1 MTRVLTVRGAGESI
15 GPNQM
20 LGGVVRGLESTA
32 LDYPAEVRPIGVRTL
47 QESVNLG
54 RAALRSFDAL
64 GGPWVFAGFSLGAY
78 TLVEYLM
85 LDHPKNC
92 KGGVL
97 LGNPLRPR
105 GKCANAGVPGDRFG
119 LAGEVPV
126 AGVTV
131 HDFSVPDD
139 PISACPKDNGLRV
152 IAPYVTGRRQPTPAG
167 WWNAGAT
174 IEWLLKYVGPTSRHV
189 AYNERMPG
197 SQLTYTQAARA
208 ALEGML

>member
-1 MTRVLTVRGAGESI
+1 MKIVAARGAGEAYRNNMVM
-15 GPNQM
+15 GA
-20 LGGVVRGLESTA
+20 LGGLKNVVELQ
-32 LDYPAEVRPIGVRTL
+32 YPAEVRPIGQRTL
-47 QESVNLG
+47 AESVVLAR
-54 RAALRSFDAL
+54 RAFNDIDAK
-64 GGPWVFAGFSLGAY
+64 GESWVGIAYSLGAY
-78 TLVEYLM
+78 ALTEYVL
-85 LDHPKNC
+85 LDRPKNC
-92 KGGVL
+92 KGLVL

-189 AYNERMPG
+189 AYGERMPG
-197 SQLTYTQAARA
+197 SQLTYTQAARV
-208 ALEGML
+208 ALERML

>member
-1 MTRVLTVRGAGESI
+1 MRGAGEDLANNMCS
-15 GPNQM
+15 P
-20 LGGVVRGLESTA
+20 VVRGFDQVTQIG
-32 LDYPAEVRPIGVRTL
+32 YPAEVRPIGVRTL

-64 GGPWVFAGFSLGAY
+64 GGPWVGVGYSLGAY
-78 TLVEYLM
+78 ALTEYVL
-85 LDHPKNC
+85 LDRPKNC
-92 KGGVL
+92 KGLVL

-139 PISACPKDNGLRV
+139 PISACPRDNGLRV

-174 IEWLLKYVGPTSRHV
+174 IEWLLKYMGPTSRHM

-197 SQLTYTQAARA
+197 SQQTYTQAARA

>member
-1 MTRVLTVRGAGESI
+1 MTRIGVMRGAGEDLE
-15 GPNQM
+15 NNM
-20 LGGVVRGLESTA
+20 CTGVVRGFDDVTNIL
-32 LDYPAEVRPIGVRTL
+32 YPAEIRPIGVRSL
-47 QESVNLG
+47 QESVTIG

-64 GGPWVFAGFSLGAY
+64 GGPWVFVGFSLGAY
-78 TLVEYLM
+78 TLSEYLM
-85 LDHPKNC
+85 LNHPTNC

-119 LAGEVPV
+119 LAGEVPL

-152 IAPYVTGRRQPTPAG
+152 VAPRVTGRRQPVPAG

-174 IEWLLKYVGPTSRHV
+174 VEWLLKYVGPSSRHV
-189 AYNERMPG
+189 AYGERMPND
-197 SQLTYTQAARA
+197 SRTYIAAARD
-208 ALEGML
+208 ALRGML

>member
-64 GGPWVFAGFSLGAY
+64 GGPWVGVGYSLGAY
-78 TLVEYLM
+78 ALTEYVL
-85 LDHPKNC
+85 LDRPKNC
-92 KGGVL
+92 KGLVL

-139 PISACPKDNGLRV
+139 PISACPKDNGLRT

-208 ALEGML
+208 TLERML

>member
-64 GGPWVFAGFSLGAY
+64 GGPWVGVGYSLGAY
-78 TLVEYLM
+78 ALTEYVL
-85 LDHPKNC
+85 LDRPKNC
-92 KGGVL
+92 KGLVL

-139 PISACPKDNGLRV
+139 PISACPKDNGLRL
-152 IAPYVTGRRQPTPAG
+152 ISNAVTGRRQLDPAR
-167 WWNAGAT
+167 WWDAWGT
-174 IEWLLKYVGPTSRHV
+174 IEWTKKYLVGGRHT
-189 AYNERMPG
+189 AYATERTPG
-197 SQLTYTQAARA
+197 SQLTYTQAARV
-208 ALEGML
+208 ALERML